1 MTTVRTNQQTRLF
14 NYLIKTKTVTTAQ
27 AQARLRIAN
36 PSAVVARM
44 RDQGIAIRTSVRV
57 NKQGNKVFEY
67 RLDTKNSK

>member
-1 MTTVRTNQQTRLF
+1 MTTVRTNQRTRLF

-27 AQARLRIAN
+27 ARARLRIAN

>member
-1 MTTVRTNQQTRLF
+1 MATASNQQTRLY
-14 NYLIKTKTVTTAQ
+14 NYLTKTKRVTTAQ
-27 AQARLRIAN
+27 AQAHLNIAN

-44 RDQGIAIRTSVRV
+44 RDEGIAIRSSVRV